1 MVDAIWPYELA
12 ESLHMSVAEV
22 IHGRGTPMSA
32 FEMCIG
38 WPEYHAWKDREMER
52 LEEKQELK
60 RSRG

>member
-1 MVDAIWPYELA
+1 
-12 ESLHMSVAEV
+12 MSVAEV